1 MSNDT
6 EAAPTRAKAT
16 PLDDIIVTAFAFL
29 GFAGALFLPLKYRI
43 PPIMLAILAATG
55 IAALTYRFLGGVS
68 GTSLQVG
75 ALKATGALAALLGV
89 AIVVNNYLVRQVPF
103 QLVSD
108 DDVVGAWK
116 WVYARGATA
125 GHLYFSKDANG
136 KLAFSGDQG
145 IWKSE
150 NGPVIPL
157 YMVTN
162 GTARIRNH
170 NLLEMEADVEDQ
182 VYKAKMHWRAITP
195 LELRPSFRGSMR
207 ATREDGSVITDT
219 WGIAFY
225 KLAPGED

>member
-1 MSNDT
+1 MAT
-6 EAAPTRAKAT
+6 ESQEDPIRRKAT
-16 PLDDIIVTAFAFL
+16 PLDEVIVTAFAFL

-43 PPIMLAILAATG
+43 PPIMLGILAATG

-89 AIVVNNYLVRQVPF
+89 AIVVNSYLVPQMPF

-108 DDVVGAWK
+108 DDIVGGWK

-136 KLAFSGDQG
+136 KLIFSGDQG

-150 NGPVIPL
+150 NGPVVPL

-162 GTARIRNH
+162 GTAKIRNH

-182 VYKAKMHWRAITP
+182 VNKAKMHWHAVTP
-195 LELRPSFRGSMR
+195 LELQPSFRGSMR
-207 ATREDGSVITDT
+207 ATREDGSVITNT
-219 WGIAFY
+219 WGISFY
-225 KLAPGED
+225 KMAPGED